1 MTLRERVKDALGNI
15 LLVAASI
22 TICYAVA
29 EFAFFRFMLPYMSLN
44 ILPHLPDR
52 AAYFMQSSK
61 SHFVPRDYIVLVGDS
76 YAQGMGDWLYA
87 NGADQ
92 SKPHHS
98 ANVLHD
104 LLGTDVVSVGR
115 AASGSAEGM
124 VLRVTR
130 VYDDSYCYL
139 FPHIA
144 EPKHMLIYFYEGN
157 DLDDNYKLLDHQVRP
172 DGGDLRP
179 QIDRFL
185 DEHYAARN
193 GWRCHGHFGDML
205 FRMARYL
212 VKYRN
217 LKWELPDQPA
227 EQEVII
233 GNRPHGAWQ
242 LNIPSLALDE
252 KQTEASVIVYERS
265 LMWLRQRF
273 PNVPMTVVYIPSPA
287 TMYRHAADRVISHEI
302 YLPITDP
309 SRVGKEKLFNGRVF
323 PVSAIYKKSQKIC
336 ELIRGITLAQGIDFI
351 DTRLTFRTA
360 AAQRPM
366 HGPKD
371 WNHLNEYGYRVLGSY
386 LAKRFGAPAADACD
400 DRWDATDAVMS
411 LQSPARSNSGAH

>member
-1 MTLRERVKDALGNI
+1 VTLRERVKDALGNI

-87 NGADQ
+87 NGGDQ

-172 DGGDLRP
+172 DGGDLRA
-179 QIDRFL
+179 QIDRYL
-185 DEHYAARN
+185 NEHYAMVN
-193 GWRCHGHFGDML
+193 GWLCHVHFGEML

-411 LQSPARSNSGAH
+411 LQSPARSNPGVH